1 MSITER
7 EGQEISDA
15 VHIDPHGSEPIP
27 DADRDSTPIQQF
39 WIWAGANIAPI
50 NWVLGALG
58 IVLGLSLIETIVVV
72 TIGNLAGCTL
82 FGLFCVMGHRTGVN
96 QMVLSRSAFG
106 RRGAYVPAVAQLL
119 LTMGW
124 VGVSTWVVLDL
135 TLGVLNEL
143 GVSGS
148 TGLKYAIGFA
158 LMAVQAVIAIY
169 GFYLIR
175 TFEKYTVPVAA
186 LIMVVMSVLAW
197 TKSDVTWSNST
208 VHGADKLTS
217 ISQLLTA
224 IGIGWGIS
232 WFTYSSD
239 YTRFVSPK
247 YSGKQVFWATSLGM
261 FIPTVWL
268 AALGASIASGGS
280 DADPSQL
287 VASVFGVM
295 TIPVLLLIMHGP
307 IATNILNLYSC
318 SLAALSIGLRAAR
331 WKVTAV
337 AGVVGSAVLIAF
349 IQSDSFAHSFDNWI
363 ASIIVWIS
371 PWAGVTLVEY
381 FVLRRGKVDVPA
393 LYEPAKTSPYGDV
406 NWPAVV
412 ALVIGLIA
420 AWSWQFGLVSALQG
434 PVAKG
439 LGNTDF
445 SWAGGIVVAG
455 GLYYVL
461 ARNRVRATTPTAPD
475 ERFART

>member
-1 MSITER
+1 MSITEHER
-7 EGQEISDA
+7 QELSEA
-15 VHIDPHGSEPIP
+15 VHIDPHGIEPIP

-58 IVLGLSLIETIVVV
+58 IVLGLSLLETIIVI
-72 TIGNLAGCTL
+72 TIGNLAGCAL

-106 RRGAYVPAVAQLL
+106 RRGAYIPGVAQLL

-124 VGVSTWVVLDL
+124 VGVNTWVVLDL
-135 TLGVLNEL
+135 VLGVLDE
-143 GVSGS
+143 
-148 TGLKYAIGFA
+148 
-158 LMAVQAVIAIY
+158 M

-186 LIMVVMSVLAW
+186 AIMVVMSVLAW
-197 TKSDVTWSNST
+197 TKSDVTWTHST
-208 VHGADKLTS
+208 VSGSDKFTS

-232 WFTYSSD
+232 WFTYSAD
-239 YTRFVSPK
+239 YTRFVSRR
-247 YSGKQVFWATSLGM
+247 YTDRQVWTATALGM
-261 FIPTVWL
+261 FLPTVWL
-268 AALGASIASGGS
+268 GALGASIASGGS
-280 DADPSQL
+280 DTDPSQL

-318 SLAALSIGLRAAR
+318 SLAALSIGLKTAR
-331 WKVTAV
+331 YKVTAV
-337 AGVVGSAVLIAF
+337 AGVVGTGVLIAF
-349 IQSDSFAHSFDNWI
+349 IQSESFATSFDNWI
-363 ASIIVWIS
+363 ASIVVWIS
-371 PWAGVTLVEY
+371 PWAGITLVEY

-393 LYEPAKTSPYGDV
+393 LYDPPQTSRYGDV
-406 NWPAVV
+406 NWRAVI
-412 ALVIGLIA
+412 ALVLGLA
-420 AWSWQFGLVSALQG
+420 AGWSWEFGLVTALQG

-445 SWAGGIVVAG
+445 SWAAGMLVAG
-455 GLYYVL
+455 GLYWVL
-461 ARNRVRATTPTAPD
+461 AGSRVREAGG

>member
-1 MSITER
+1 LSITEHER
-7 EGQEISDA
+7 QELSEA
-15 VHIDPHGSEPIP
+15 VQIDPHGIEPIP
-27 DADRDSTPIQQF
+27 DADRDSTPLDQF

-58 IVLGLSLIETIVVV
+58 IILGLSLLETMIVIVL
-72 TIGNLAGCTL
+72 GNLAGCAL

-106 RRGAYVPAVAQLL
+106 RRGAYIPGVAQLL

-124 VGVSTWVVLDL
+124 VGVNTWVVLDL
-135 TLGVLNEL
+135 VLGVLDEL
-143 GVSGS
+143 GIHGG
-148 TGLKYAIGFA
+148 TGLKYGVGLV
-158 LMAVQAVIAIY
+158 LMALQVVIAVY

-175 TFEKYTVPVAA
+175 TFEKYTVPIAA
-186 LIMVVMSVLAW
+186 AIMVVMSVLAW
-197 TKSDVTWSNST
+197 TKTDITWTNST
-208 VHGADKLTS
+208 VHGSDKLTS

-239 YTRFVSPK
+239 YTRFIARK
-247 YSGKQVFWATSLGM
+247 YTDRQVWTATALGM

-268 AALGASIASGGS
+268 ALLGASIASSGS
-280 DADPSQL
+280 DTDPSQL

-318 SLAALSIGLRAAR
+318 SLAALSIGLKTAR
-331 WKVTAV
+331 KNITIV
-337 AGVVGSAVLIAF
+337 AGVIGTAVLIIF
-349 IQSDSFAHSFDNWI
+349 IQSESFATSFDNWI
-363 ASIIVWIS
+363 ASIVVWIS
-371 PWAGVTLVEY
+371 PWAGVTLVEF

-393 LYEPAKTSPYGDV
+393 LYDPPETSKYGDV
-406 NWPAVV
+406 NWSAVI
-412 ALVIGLIA
+412 ALVVGLA
-420 AWSWQFGLVSALQG
+420 CGWAWEFGLVGPLQG
-434 PVAKG
+434 PLAKA
-439 LGNTDF
+439 LGDTDF
-445 SWAGGIVVAG
+445 SWAAGMIVAG
-455 GLYYVL
+455 GLYYLL
-461 ARNRVRATTPTAPD
+461 ARNRVRDANA

>member
-1 MSITER
+1 MSIADHER
-7 EGQEISDA
+7 QELSEA
-15 VHIDPHGSEPIP
+15 VQIDPHGIEPIP
-27 DADRDSTPIQQF
+27 DADRDSTPAQQF

-58 IVLGLSLIETIVVV
+58 IVLGLSLIETILVI
-72 TIGNLAGCTL
+72 TIGNLAGCAL

-124 VGVSTWVVLDL
+124 VGVNTWVVLDL

-143 GVSGS
+143 GVSGG
-148 TGLKYAIGFA
+148 TGLKYGIGLL
-158 LMAVQAVIAIY
+158 LMAVQAVIAIW

-197 TKSDVTWSNST
+197 TKSDITWSNST

-239 YTRFVSPK
+239 YTRFVARR
-247 YSGKQVFWATSLGM
+247 YSDRQVWLATALGM
-261 FIPTVWL
+261 FVPTVWL
-268 AALGASIASGGS
+268 ATLGASIASAGT
-280 DADPSQL
+280 DTDPSQL

-295 TIPVLLLIMHGP
+295 TIPVLLLVMHGP

-318 SLAALSIGLRAAR
+318 SLAALSIGLRTAR
-331 WKVTAV
+331 WKVTA
-337 AGVVGSAVLIAF
+337 AAAVVGTGVLIAF
-349 IQSDSFAHSFDNWI
+349 IQSESFATSFDNWI
-363 ASIIVWIS
+363 ASIVVWIS

-381 FVLRRGKVDVPA
+381 FVLRRGRVDVPA
-393 LYEPAKTSPYGDV
+393 LYEPPDRSPYGDV
-406 NWPAVV
+406 NWPAIV
-412 ALVIGLIA
+412 ALVCGLA
-420 AWSWQFGLVSALQG
+420 AGWAWQYGLVGPLQG
-434 PVAKG
+434 PVAKA
-439 LGNTDF
+439 LGNTVF
-445 SWAGGIVVAG
+445 SWAAGLLVAG
-455 GLYYVL
+455 GLYWVL
-461 ARNRVRATTPTAPD
+461 AAARVRRTTPDTVAS
-475 ERFART
+475 

>member
-1 MSITER
+1 MSIVDSER
-7 EGQEISDA
+7 QELSEA
-15 VHIDPHGSEPIP
+15 VQIDPHGIEPIP
-27 DADRDSTPIQQF
+27 DADRDSTPVQQF

-72 TIGNLAGCTL
+72 TIGNLAGCAL
-82 FGLFCVMGHRTGVN
+82 FGLFCTMGHRTGVN

-106 RRGAYVPAVAQLL
+106 RRGAYVPGVAQLL

-124 VGVSTWVVLDL
+124 VGVNTWVVLDL
-135 TLGVLNEL
+135 TLGVLDEI
-143 GVSGS
+143 GISGG
-148 TGLKYAIGFA
+148 TGLKYVIGAI
-158 LMAVQAVIAIY
+158 LMALQVVIAVY

-186 LIMVVMSVLAW
+186 LIMLVMSVLAW

-239 YTRFVSPK
+239 YTRFVSRK
-247 YSGKQVFWATSLGM
+247 YSDKQVFWATSLGM

-268 AALGASIASGGS
+268 AALGASIASSGS

-318 SLAALSIGLRAAR
+318 SLAALSIGVKTAR
-331 WKVTAV
+331 RNVTAI
-337 AGVVGSAVLIAF
+337 AGVIGSIVLVIF
-349 IQSDSFAHSFDNWI
+349 IQQETFATSFDNWI
-363 ASIIVWIS
+363 VSIIVWIS
-371 PWAGVTLVEY
+371 PWAGVT
-381 FVLRRGKVDVPA
+381 
-393 LYEPAKTSPYGDV
+393 
-406 NWPAVV
+406 
-412 ALVIGLIA
+412 
-420 AWSWQFGLVSALQG
+420 
-434 PVAKG
+434 
-439 LGNTDF
+439 
-445 SWAGGIVVAG
+445 
-455 GLYYVL
+455 
-461 ARNRVRATTPTAPD
+461 
-475 ERFART
+475 

>member
-1 MSITER
+1 MSVTDSER
-7 EGQEISDA
+7 HELAEA
-15 VHIDPHGSEPIP
+15 VQIDPHGIEPIP
-27 DADRDSTPIQQF
+27 DADRDSTPVQQF

-58 IVLGLSLIETIVVV
+58 IVLGLSLIETIIVVV
-72 TIGNLAGCTL
+72 LGNLVGCAL

-124 VGVSTWVVLDL
+124 VGVNTWVVLDL
-135 TLGVLNEL
+135 TLGVLDEL

-148 TGLKYAIGFA
+148 TGLKYGIGFA

-197 TKSDVTWSNST
+197 TKSDVTWSHST

-239 YTRFVSPK
+239 YTRFVARR
-247 YSGKQVFWATSLGM
+247 YSDRQVWLATALGM
-261 FIPTVWL
+261 FLPTVWL
-268 AALGASIASGGS
+268 ATLGASIASSGA

-307 IATNILNLYSC
+307 VATNILNLYSC
-318 SLAALSIGLRAAR
+318 SLAALSVGIRLAR

-337 AGVVGSAVLIAF
+337 AAVVGSGVLVAF
-349 IQSDSFAHSFDNWI
+349 IQSESFATSFDNWI

-393 LYEPAKTSPYGDV
+393 LYEPPERSAYGDV
-406 NWPAVV
+406 NWPAIV
-412 ALVIGLIA
+412 ALVCGLA
-420 AWSWQFGLVSALQG
+420 AGWAWQYGLVKPLQG
-434 PVAKG
+434 PIAKG

-445 SWAGGIVVAG
+445 SWAAGMLVAG
-455 GLYYVL
+455 GLYWVL
-461 ARNRVRATTPTAPD
+461 AAGRVRRTTPAS
-475 ERFART
+475 ASS

>member
-1 MSITER
+1 MSITEHER
-7 EGQEISDA
+7 QEITEA
-15 VHIDPHGSEPIP
+15 VHIDPHGIEPIP
-27 DADRDSTPIQQF
+27 DADRDSTPVQQF

-58 IVLGLSLIETIVVV
+58 IVLGLSLIETIIVV
-72 TIGNLAGCTL
+72 TLGNLVGCAL

-106 RRGAYVPAVAQLL
+106 RRGAYVPGVAQLL

-124 VGVSTWVVLDL
+124 VGVNTWVVLDL
-135 TLGVLNEL
+135 TLGVLDEL
-143 GVSGS
+143 GVSGG
-148 TGLKYAIGFA
+148 TGLKYVIGFA
-158 LMAVQAVIAIY
+158 LMAVQAAIAIY

-197 TKSDVTWSNST
+197 TKSDVAWSNST
-208 VHGADKLTS
+208 VHGSDKFTS

-239 YTRFVSPK
+239 YTRFVSRK
-247 YSGKQVFWATSLGM
+247 YTDRQVFLGTALGM
-261 FIPTVWL
+261 FLPTVWL
-268 AALGASIASGGS
+268 AALGASIASSGS
-280 DADPSQL
+280 DTDPSQL

-318 SLAALSIGLRAAR
+318 SLAALSIGVKAAR
-331 WKVTAV
+331 WKVTA
-337 AGVVGSAVLIAF
+337 AAAVVGSGVLIAF
-349 IQSDSFAHSFDNWI
+349 IQSESFATSFDNWI
-363 ASIIVWIS
+363 VSIIVWIS
-371 PWAGVTLVEY
+371 PWAGITLVEY
-381 FVLRRGKVDVPA
+381 FVLRRGQVDVPA
-393 LYEPAKTSPYGDV
+393 LYEPPDRSPYGDI
-406 NWPAVV
+406 NWPAIV
-412 ALVIGLIA
+412 ALVLGLA
-420 AWSWQFGLVSALQG
+420 AGWAWEYGLVSALQG
-434 PVAKG
+434 PIAKA

-445 SWAGGIVVAG
+445 SWAAGMIVAG
-455 GLYYVL
+455 GLYWVL
-461 ARNRVRATTPTAPD
+461 ARDRVRSTTP
-475 ERFART
+475 ERFASS

>member
-1 MSITER
+1 MSLAEHERQELTE
-7 EGQEISDA
+7 A
-15 VHIDPHGSEPIP
+15 VQIDPHGIEPIP

-58 IVLGLSLIETIVVV
+58 VATLGLSLIETILVIA
-72 TIGNLAGCTL
+72 IGNLAGCAL

-106 RRGAYVPAVAQLL
+106 RRGAYVPGVAQLL

-124 VGVSTWVVLDL
+124 VGVNTWVVLDL
-135 TLGVLNEL
+135 TLGVLDEI
-143 GVSGS
+143 GISGG
-148 TGLKYAIGFA
+148 TGLKYVIGAI
-158 LMAVQAVIAIY
+158 LMALQVVIAVY

-186 LIMVVMSVLAW
+186 LIMAVMSVLAW
-197 TKSDVTWSNST
+197 TKSDVTWSHST

-224 IGIGWGIS
+224 IGVGWGVS

-239 YTRFVSPK
+239 YTRFVSRR
-247 YSGKQVFWATSLGM
+247 YTDRQVWLATALGM
-261 FIPTVWL
+261 FLPTVWL
-268 AALGASIASGGS
+268 ATLGASIASSGADS
-280 DADPSQL
+280 DPSQL

-318 SLAALSIGLRAAR
+318 SLAALSIGLRTAR

-337 AGVVGSAVLIAF
+337 AAVVASGVLIAF
-349 IQSDSFAHSFDNWI
+349 IQSESFATSFDNWI
-363 ASIIVWIS
+363 ASIVVWIS
-371 PWAGVTLVEY
+371 PWDGITLVEY

-393 LYEPAKTSPYGDV
+393 LYEPPDRSPYGDV
-406 NWPAVV
+406 NWPAIV
-412 ALVIGLIA
+412 ALVLGLA
-420 AWSWQFGLVSALQG
+420 AGWAWEYGLVGPLQG
-434 PVAKG
+434 PIAKA

-445 SWAGGIVVAG
+445 SWAAGMLVAG
-455 GLYYVL
+455 GLYWVL
-461 ARNRVRATTPTAPD
+461 AAGRVRRTTPESVA
-475 ERFART
+475 AS

>member
-1 MSITER
+1 MSVTDHAR
-7 EGQEISDA
+7 QEPSEA
-15 VHIDPHGSEPIP
+15 VHIDPHGIEPIP

-58 IVLGLSLIETIVVV
+58 IVLGLSLIETILVVA
-72 TIGNLAGCTL
+72 IGNLAGCAL

-106 RRGAYVPAVAQLL
+106 RRGAYVPGVAQLL

-124 VGVSTWVVLDL
+124 VGVNTWVVLDL
-135 TLGVLNEL
+135 VLGVLDEL
-143 GVSGS
+143 GYSGG
-148 TGLKYAIGFA
+148 TAAKYVIGFA
-158 LMAVQAVIAIY
+158 LMALQMLIAIY

-197 TKSDVTWSNST
+197 TKSDVTWSHST
-208 VHGADKLTS
+208 VSGADKITS

-239 YTRFVSPK
+239 YTRFVARR
-247 YSGKQVFWATSLGM
+247 YTDRQVLWATALGM
-261 FIPTVWL
+261 FLPTVWL
-268 AALGASIASGGS
+268 AALGASIASSGS
-280 DADPSQL
+280 EADPSQL

-318 SLAALSIGLRAAR
+318 SLAALSIGLRTAR
-331 WKVTAV
+331 WKVTV
-337 AGVVGSAVLIAF
+337 AAGIVGSGVLIAF
-349 IQSDSFAHSFDNWI
+349 IQEESFATSFDNWI
-363 ASIIVWIS
+363 VSIIVWIS
-371 PWAGVTLVEY
+371 PWAGITLVEY
-381 FVLRRGKVDVPA
+381 FLLRRGKVDVPA
-393 LYEPAKTSPYGDV
+393 LYEPASRSIYGDV
-406 NWPAVV
+406 NWPAIV
-412 ALVIGLIA
+412 ALVVGLA
-420 AWSWQFGLVSALQG
+420 AGWAWQYGLVGPLQG
-434 PVAKG
+434 PVAKA

-445 SWAGGIVVAG
+445 SWAAGMLVAG
-455 GLYYVL
+455 GLYWGL
-461 ARNRVRATTPTAPD
+461 AAERVRRTTPESVA
-475 ERFART
+475 AS

>member
-1 MSITER
+1 MSITEHER
-7 EGQEISDA
+7 QEISEA
-15 VHIDPHGSEPIP
+15 VHIDPHGIEPIP
-27 DADRDSTPIQQF
+27 DADRDSTPVQQF

-58 IVLGLSLIETIVVV
+58 IVLGLSLVETIIIV
-72 TIGNLAGCTL
+72 TLGNLAGCAL
-82 FGLFCVMGHRTGVN
+82 FGAFCVMGHRTGVN

-106 RRGAYVPAVAQLL
+106 RRGAYIPGVAQLL

-124 VGVSTWVVLDL
+124 VGVNTWVVLDL
-135 TLGVLNEL
+135 TLGVLDEI
-143 GVSGS
+143 GIHGG
-148 TGLKYAIGFA
+148 TGLKYGIGLL
-158 LMAVQAVIAIY
+158 LMAVQVVIAIY

-175 TFEKYTVPVAA
+175 TFEKYTVPIAA
-186 LIMVVMSVLAW
+186 AIMAVMSVLAV

-208 VHGADKLTS
+208 VHGADKITS

-239 YTRFVSPK
+239 YTRFVARN
-247 YSGKQVFWATSLGM
+247 YTDRQVFWGCSLGM
-261 FIPTVWL
+261 FLPTVWL
-268 AALGASIASGGS
+268 ATLGATIASSGT
-280 DADPSQL
+280 DTDPSQL

-307 IATNILNLYSC
+307 VATNILNLYSC
-318 SLAALSIGLRAAR
+318 SLAALSIGLRVMR
-331 WKVTAV
+331 WKVTAA
-337 AGVVGSAVLIAF
+337 AGVVGTGVLIAF
-349 IQSDSFAHSFDNWI
+349 IQSESFATSFDNWI

-371 PWAGVTLVEY
+371 PWAGITLVEY

-393 LYEPAKTSPYGDV
+393 LYEPPEKSPFGDV
-406 NWPAVV
+406 NWRAVV
-412 ALVIGLIA
+412 ALVLGLA
-420 AWSWQFGLVSALQG
+420 AGWSWQYGLVGPLQG
-434 PVAKG
+434 PIAKA

-445 SWAGGIVVAG
+445 SWAAGMLVAG
-455 GLYYVL
+455 GLYWAL
-461 ARNRVRATTPTAPD
+461 AGSRVRDTSG